1 MSVIVLKPQVNWAP
15 FALQLG
21 LELLQGILG
30 IILILHTFSLPAR
43 HNKANLVQRLHAPYV
58 QVPKY
63 DVFRTLSAT

>member
-21 LELLQGILG
+21 LQLLQGILG

-43 HNKANLVQRLHAPYV
+43 ENKANLVQRLHALYV
-58 QVPKY
+58 QVAKY
-63 DVFRTLSAT
+63 DVFRTLPAT